1 MTVNKTQLAANQF
14 DPIATPHHWKTINKR
29 KKENTIMT
37 ATNNTVE
44 PTKYASLYAAGKKG
58 EKDKKRKKEEEIEKS
73 L

>member
-1 MTVNKTQLAANQF
+1 
-14 DPIATPHHWKTINKR
+14 
-29 KKENTIMT
+29 MT